1 MINIF
6 DLIKDR
12 GFYYQCTGADQI
24 KGLLSQ
30 KRAVCYVGFDLTA
43 TSLHV
48 GSLLPIMLVR
58 HLINSGNKVIIL
70 FGGGTT
76 KIGDPSGRDQT
87 RQILSEEQIQANKSG
102 IKKVLNKFFNIEQ
115 VQFVD
120 NDDWLS
126 DLNYLNFI
134 REVGRHFSINQ
145 MLTYESVK
153 RRLDREQNLSFIE
166 FTYMILQAYDFH
178 YLAETYG
185 CNLQIGGSD
194 QWGNI
199 VNGIELHRK
208 MRPGSDELIG
218 LTTEL
223 LTTSDG
229 KKMGKSADGAV
240 WLDENLL
247 SPYEYYQYWRNVSD
261 LDVIKFLKLFTEIQL
276 NEINELAKLS
286 GSELNQAKE
295 ILAFAAT
302 KICHGEVAAENAK
315 QTSQKVFTEG
325 ASDENL
331 PTITVSLNEIE
342 DGMTFSSLIAK
353 TGLVDS
359 RSAAK
364 RIIQGGG
371 GKIDNVAFT
380 DPTMQITKEHFA
392 QKNPIK
398 ISSGKKKHSLVEL
411 I

>member
-1 MINIF
+1 M
-6 DLIKDR
+6 
-12 GFYYQCTGADQI
+12 
-24 KGLLSQ
+24 
-30 KRAVCYVGFDLTA
+30 
-43 TSLHV
+43 
-48 GSLLPIMLVR
+48 
-58 HLINSGNKVIIL
+58 
-70 FGGGTT
+70 
-76 KIGDPSGRDQT
+76 
-87 RQILSEEQIQANKSG
+87 
-102 IKKVLNKFFNIEQ
+102 
-115 VQFVD
+115 
-120 NDDWLS
+120 
-126 DLNYLNFI
+126 
-134 REVGRHFSINQ
+134 
-145 MLTYESVK
+145 
-153 RRLDREQNLSFIE
+153 
-166 FTYMILQAYDFH
+166 
-178 YLAETYG
+178 
-185 CNLQIGGSD
+185 
-194 QWGNI
+194 
-199 VNGIELHRK
+199 
-208 MRPGSDELIG
+208 
-218 LTTEL
+218 
-223 LTTSDG
+223 
-229 KKMGKSADGAV
+229 
-240 WLDENLL
+240 
-247 SPYEYYQYWRNVSD
+247 
-261 LDVIKFLKLFTEIQL
+261 DVIKFLKLFTEIQL